1 MGFLRDC
8 TGKGDGKEELTIC
21 GNGKEKLSIIK
32 QGARVGGDGCD
43 LHVWSKSTE
52 HTWQSRLL
60 QQLREQERING
71 QSMRIRTAASQMIVT
86 GTANGK
92 QKWNFVQK
100 EQDISWNE
108 ETRTSGAQD
117 IKYVSAGITQN

>member
-52 HTWQSRLL
+52 HT
-60 QQLREQERING
+60 
-71 QSMRIRTAASQMIVT
+71 
-86 GTANGK
+86 
-92 QKWNFVQK
+92 
-100 EQDISWNE
+100 
-108 ETRTSGAQD
+108 
-117 IKYVSAGITQN
+117 